1 MQLAKDGTLRIYL
14 AGSIC
19 VARGDTL
26 VPESRLPGRQGRLA
40 FAMLAAE
47 RHRALA
53 REEIAELLWGGNP
66 PRAWDS
72 ALRAIVSK
80 LRAALGEAG
89 LEGDALAHAFGCYQ
103 LRLPPDAWVD
113 LEAADD
119 AVHLA
124 EAELRAGRPGEANGW
139 ALVANA
145 IAGRPF
151 LTGEESPWVAHRRA
165 ALRDVRVRALE
176 CRAAVGLDKGLFA
189 LAARDAEMVLELEPF
204 RETAYQL
211 LMRAHTGAGNPA
223 EALRVY
229 ERCRTLIGEE
239 LGVEPSPQTESVY
252 LEILRSR

>member
-1 MQLAKDGTLRIYL
+1 VQLAKDGTLRIYL

-40 FAMLAAE
+40 FAILAAE
-47 RHRALA
+47 RDRALA

-66 PRAWDS
+66 PRAWDT

-80 LRAALGEAG
+80 LRTALGEAG
-89 LEGDALAHAFGCYQ
+89 LEGD
-103 LRLPPDAWVD
+103 
-113 LEAADD
+113 
-119 AVHLA
+119 
-124 EAELRAGRPGEANGW
+124 
-139 ALVANA
+139 A

-151 LTGEESPWVAHRRA
+151 LTGEESPWVANRRA

-189 LAARDAEMVLELEPF
+189 LAARDAELVLELEPF

-211 LMRAHTGAGNPA
+211 LMRAHAGAGNPA

-229 ERCRTLIGEE
+229 ERCRTLIGDE
-239 LGVEPSPQTESVY
+239 LGVEPSPQTEAMY
-252 LEILRSR
+252 LDILRSR